1 MLHFISSK
9 VTDPGLSTFK
19 AYLVE
24 HTSRYVYGV
33 NKHQKNSNE
42 RFMPT
47 LDSGINV
54 APGINVASGTFGKK
68 IKRNLKIGIP
78 NTIK

>member
-1 MLHFISSK
+1 MLHFISPK

-19 AYLVE
+19 ALAYLVE
-24 HTSRYVYGV
+24 HSSRYVYGV

-42 RFMPT
+42 HFMPT
-47 LDSGINV
+47 LDSEINV
-54 APGINVASGTFGKK
+54 A
-68 IKRNLKIGIP
+68 LEIGIP